1 MLQLGRL
8 IVVGFVVLTVIYA
21 VVSVWSRMVRR
32 RKLAREWDQEIRQ
45 GDREAFIRDGL
56 ENYDDSFRRKLI
68 LLVYI
73 VPVVLIAVII
83 YMMNFY

>member
-8 IVVGFVVLTVIYA
+8 IVVGFVVLTIIYV
-21 VVSVWSRMVRR
+21 VVSIWSRMQRR
-32 RKLAREWDQEIRQ
+32 RKLAREWDDEIRQ
-45 GDREAFIRDGL
+45 GDREAFIREGL
-56 ENYDDSFRRKLI
+56 EDYEDSFRRKLI
-68 LLVYI
+68 WLIYI

>member
-8 IVVGFVVLTVIYA
+8 IVVGFVVLTILYA
-21 VVSVWSRMVRR
+21 VVSIWSRMVRR
-32 RKLAREWDQEIRQ
+32 RKLAREWDEDIRQ
-45 GDREAFIRDGL
+45 GDRDAFIREGL
-56 ENYDDSFRRKLI
+56 EDYDDSFRRKLI
-68 LLVYI
+68 WLIYI